1 MRYWLNSVSTQ
12 RRLSAGT
19 REHWLEPRSSMVS
32 GTRKTAVQNE
42 CQIVMVSER
51 EENRLKRLG
60 MDALGGLHRL
70 FAADPSS
77 SPPAVEGPPGV
88 AAALVVPGQPALVFC
103 GEAVVG
109 RLCQRLR
116 DQNNSD
122 NEITLFLY
130 EHAPQG
136 DWELSNQCPP
146 TARPGHSNHERGLA
160 IDSINGGQFIRSHDD
175 PAYQWLAAHA
185 GSFGLMN
192 LPSEPWHWSVDGR

>member
-1 MRYWLNSVSTQ
+1 
-12 RRLSAGT
+12 
-19 REHWLEPRSSMVS
+19 MVS
-32 GTRKTAVQNE
+32 GTRKTAVQIE
-42 CQIVMVSER
+42 CQIVMVSDR

-160 IDSINGGQFIRSHDD
+160 IDFTNGGQLIRSHDD
-175 PAYQWLAAHA
+175 PAYQWLTAHA